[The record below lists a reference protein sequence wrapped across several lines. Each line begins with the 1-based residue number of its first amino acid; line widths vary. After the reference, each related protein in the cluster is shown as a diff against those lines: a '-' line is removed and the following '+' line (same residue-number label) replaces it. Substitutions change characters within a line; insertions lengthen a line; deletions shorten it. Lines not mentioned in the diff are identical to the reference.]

1 MSAAPESAPDPA
13 ARRCRAHRVVG
24 LLGVLAF
31 LASGLEMHFRYGH
44 LRSFDM
50 ATRLSFRSIHIYLL
64 FASLLNLGVSLGARA
79 HEAPW
84 QRRVA
89 VVGSALVLAAPFLLG
104 VAFVTEPLADG
115 AHRTVT
121 SFGVYA
127 AAGGTALLAIAGAP
141 PKRR

>member
-1 MSAAPESAPDPA
+1 MSASPGSAHSSS
-13 ARRCRAHRVVG
+13 ARRRAHLAVG

-44 LRSFDM
+44 LREFDM

-84 QRRVA
+84 KRRVV

-127 AAGGTALLAIAGAP
+127 SAGGIALLAIAGVQ